1 MAVSDPGSAAA
12 TGVAA
17 PAVASAAT
25 AEDAL
30 AARRPPSR
38 PPGRP
43 TAPASRDVAGVRR
56 LAARRG
62 PFVRLSVLLGL
73 AGVTLV
79 ATQAAAPLAPLA
91 VPAAAVAVLGIG
103 LALAVRRVRCAR
115 HACDELTRTLAD
127 WRARAAGLAEER
139 TFLARI
145 LDELPEAVAVLD
157 ERGRYR
163 FANVAAALRAGRDP
177 AALLGQPAQV
187 VGDPQRAA
195 QLRRLS
201 DAALESG
208 EPQDS
213 VAAPQRGETR
223 AVATRYLPLVASGA
237 QPSAV
242 LLLERDVTA
251 DASEG
256 EDHRDLLEAA
266 VETILGVVDQRDP
279 YAAYHGWRLGLL
291 AEVIARELGAADS
304 VRETARRAGHL
315 LAAGKSLVPEAMLS
329 QDLELGPSERAQ
341 VQASLAATIEIVEPL
356 DFDGPISRTL
366 GQLQERV
373 DGQGFPL
380 GLPEERI
387 LLSAR
392 ILKVANAFLGL
403 IGRQPGAAGLDLEAA
418 LDELWRQ
425 AGFAYDARVVEALSR
440 HLGSGAARD
449 AWDPT
454 PASGNRRR
462 PAR

>member
-1 MAVSDPGSAAA
+1 MAVPDPSSA
-12 TGVAA
+12 
-17 PAVASAAT
+17 AVASAAT
-25 AEDAL
+25 AEDAV
-30 AARRPPSR
+30 AARRPPSHPPSHPPSR
-38 PPGRP
+38 PPRRP
-43 TAPASRDVAGVRR
+43 MAPASRDVAGLRR

-62 PFVRLSVLLGL
+62 PVIRLAVLGL
-73 AGVTLV
+73 AGATLV
-79 ATQAAAPLAPLA
+79 AAQAAAPLAPLA
-91 VPAAAVAVLGIG
+91 VPAAAVAVLGVGLG
-103 LALAVRRVRCAR
+103 LAVGSVRRAR
-115 HACDELTRTLAD
+115 HARDDLARTLAD
-127 WRARAAGLAEER
+127 WRARAAGLTEER
-139 TFLARI
+139 TFLARV

-163 FANVAAALRAGRDP
+163 FANVAAALRVGRDP
-177 AALLGQPAQV
+177 ASLLGQSAQV
-187 VGDPQRAA
+187 VGDPQRAS

-201 DAALESG
+201 GAALESG
-208 EPQDS
+208 VPQDS
-213 VAAPQRGETR
+213 VAPPQRGETR
-223 AVATRYLPLVASGA
+223 AVATRYVPLVASGA

-291 AEVIARELGAADS
+291 AEVIARELGAEES

-387 LLSAR
+387 LPSAR

-440 HLGSGAARD
+440 HLGSGAARE